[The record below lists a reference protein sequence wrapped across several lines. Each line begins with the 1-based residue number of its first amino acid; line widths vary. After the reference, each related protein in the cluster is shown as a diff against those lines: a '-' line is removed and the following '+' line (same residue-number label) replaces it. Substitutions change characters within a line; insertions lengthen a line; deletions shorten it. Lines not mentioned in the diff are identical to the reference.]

1 MCAQRLR
8 CAHSDVDATSAE
20 QHLIGHAARCRSN
33 VRELERTIYQAA
45 ACAGLSLE
53 RISDIVGIHSP
64 STIQR
69 ILRRFTANPSLL
81 HQTPSEL
88 IDRRAAGL
96 VTDAQTMN
104 VLLGWN
110 YTFGAVARVKGVA
123 TDGYETGDWEDIEL
137 AYYRNLISD
146 NEFQQLTARRLMD

>member
-1 MCAQRLR
+1 MRDSRWSA
-8 CAHSDVDATSAE
+8 SATLWGSIP
-20 QHLIGHAARCRSN
+20 HP
-33 VRELERTIYQAA
+33 
-45 ACAGLSLE
+45 
-53 RISDIVGIHSP
+53 P

-69 ILRRFTANPSLL
+69 ILRRFNANPSLL

-104 VLLGWN
+104 MLLGWN